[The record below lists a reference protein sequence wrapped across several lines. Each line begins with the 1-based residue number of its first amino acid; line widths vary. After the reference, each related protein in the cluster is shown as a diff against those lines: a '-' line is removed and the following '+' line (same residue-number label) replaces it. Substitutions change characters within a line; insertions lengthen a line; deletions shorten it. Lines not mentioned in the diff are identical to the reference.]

1 MTRVNLV
8 RFERLVR
15 HLLGQVYLVTGA
27 NVCGQFHCP
36 RMGQIRSLSEAN
48 QLHMIHMQSNFHTKR
63 SVFFIESFS
72 EVTWIGQVVHIRF
85 VFNRAALLVV
95 ITCIVLQWPIYE
107 NWNKANRNVKW
118 TACVFLFGIDW
129 PISGGIVLAVPFF
142 IRQDWIEIQPY
153 FWMKIV
159 RYFGPQFVSL
169 RHHQELISR

>member
-1 MTRVNLV
+1 MRSV
-8 RFERLVR
+8 
-15 HLLGQVYLVTGA
+15 LLPTHGA
-27 NVCGQFHCP
+27 NSQSL
-36 RMGQIRSLSEAN
+36 RSKSTAYDPHAVKFSH
-48 QLHMIHMQSNFHTKR
+48 QTVR
-63 SVFFIESFS
+63 FFIESFS

-129 PISGGIVLAVPFF
+129 PISGGIVSAVPFF